1 MDESHA
7 ECLLDELLDRGMVP
21 DDRVAGVER
30 LRDAGEV
37 WQALEYAMNGE
48 ISERWPAGAEST

>member
-1 MDESHA
+1 MDETHA
-7 ECLLDELLDRGMVP
+7 ECLLAELLDRGLVP
-21 DDRVAGVER
+21 DDRVGGVRR

-48 ISERWPAGAEST
+48 VSERWRPDSGVA